1 MKIKLTS
8 KETSLLELFVLDIN
22 PSSKMKSVKL
32 KFLNPDK
39 SGLIH
44 LSNSEYLFLLTCC
57 EDCCEDNMR
66 DEIIPIYE
74 SLIKQDTKDL
84 VEVIQ
89 LTSPIL

>member
-57 EDCCEDNMR
+57 EDNMR

-84 VEVIQ
+84 VEAIQ

>member
-22 PSSKMKSVKL
+22 SSSKMKSVKL

-39 SGLIH
+39 SGFIH
-44 LSNSEYLFLLTCC
+44 LSNGEYLFLLTCC
-57 EDCCEDNMR
+57 EENMR
-66 DEIIPIYE
+66 EEIISIYD

-84 VEVIQ
+84 VEAIQ
-89 LTSPIL
+89 LTTPIL